1 MEDDGY
7 ITEFAIVS
15 NKEKDTI
22 LEYWDKIQNR
32 HEEQFEIDFM
42 TSMQKNIEEKEEQED
57 EEEM

>member
-22 LEYWDKIQNR
+22 LEYWDKIQDR
-32 HEEQFEIDFM
+32 HEEQFETDFM
-42 TSMQKNIEEKEEQED
+42 TSMQKNIEEKEEQKD